1 MSTHN
6 AFSVESNSAQSVPE
20 RRHPRLSVDVSVRVF
35 RNGSF
40 ATLGRGHD
48 ISSSG
53 MALYTPIEL
62 QRDQEIQLSFVLP
75 YSRVQF
81 GIKAFVRNRDGFR
94 YGIEFTSLNEKELA
108 EVERVTKI
116 LAMTA

>member
-1 MSTHN
+1 MSTQN
-6 AFSVESNSAQSVPE
+6 AFPVGSTPAQSGPS

-48 ISSSG
+48 ISTSG

-62 QRDQEIQLSFVLP
+62 ERNQEIQLSFVLP

-94 YGIEFTSLNEKELA
+94 YGIEFANLSEKEL
-108 EVERVTKI
+108 EEIERITKI